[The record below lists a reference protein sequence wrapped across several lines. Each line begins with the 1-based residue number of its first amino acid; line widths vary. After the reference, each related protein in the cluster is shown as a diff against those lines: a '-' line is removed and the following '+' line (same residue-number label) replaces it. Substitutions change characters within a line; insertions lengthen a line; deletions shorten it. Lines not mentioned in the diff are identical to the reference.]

1 MKYHCSHYK
10 NTWNMEHSSLV
21 HITLNICIH
30 ATDNCLIQELVFSKT
45 RGGTYV
51 LILLRAFSRNKTR
64 EFFFQIWKKMYTFF
78 MNVIRYL
85 ICWCIYVNV
94 YMFIIK
100 CSNTIYMKLVFF
112 LKDATFGLIEQLN
125 IFNMLQ
131 YRPDPT

>member
-1 MKYHCSHYK
+1 MKKKNYVIRMKYHCSHYQ

-30 ATDNCLIQELVFSKT
+30 ATDNCLVQKLVFSKT
-45 RGGTYV
+45 IGGTYV

-64 EFFFQIWKKMYTFF
+64 ELFFPNLKKMYTFF

-85 ICWCIYVNV
+85 ICWCIYVMV

-112 LKDATFGLIEQLN
+112 LKGCYIWLN
-125 IFNMLQ
+125 WAVKYI
-131 YRPDPT
+131 